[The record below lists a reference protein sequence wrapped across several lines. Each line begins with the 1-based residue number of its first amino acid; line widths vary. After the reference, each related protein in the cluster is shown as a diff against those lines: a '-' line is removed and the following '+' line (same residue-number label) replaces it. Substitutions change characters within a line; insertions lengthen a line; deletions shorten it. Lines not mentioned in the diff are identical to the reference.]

1 MLDQQTNCLLL
12 TAFPNSNFFFFD
24 NKKIGTASQCLG
36 LKNLALYSPHR
47 SQLAQCSAG
56 SHLLTLKRGE
66 TALLE
71 NSDYILKPKLKW
83 DYRHLKPSHSV
94 IPNYCLLP
102 FFPGILYK
110 PTKEKYSA
118 VRCFQ
123 SCFSTPPPTTQ
134 GCPAGYIC
142 DQYELLTAAPKS
154 PVSSYITELH
164 LTILLM

>member
-1 MLDQQTNCLLL
+1 MFDQQTNCLLL
-12 TAFPNSNFFFFD
+12 TPFPVSFFFG
-24 NKKIGTASQCLG
+24 NKKIGTASQSLG
-36 LKNLALYSPHR
+36 PKNLVLYSPHR
-47 SQLAQCSAG
+47 SQLAQRSAG

-71 NSDYILKPKLKW
+71 NRAYILKPKLKW
-83 DYRHLKPSHSV
+83 DYRHLKASHSV

-102 FFPGILYK
+102 FLPGILNK
-110 PTKEKYSA
+110 PTKEKCSA

-134 GCPAGYIC
+134 GCPAGYVC

-154 PVSSYITELH
+154 PFSSYITERH